1 MTRTEST
8 GNTWVEMQILS
19 SKKVTHSE
27 VDVEAFDETN
37 GQTQTGYFGN
47 HITITDTVRTERS
60 FTNVLQGN
68 KDEYDYVAD
77 VKITS
82 KADPYMR
89 SRNVQF
95 YANGLKPLTKHYHYL
110 DNGVPD
116 IIPKLLEI
124 SMSAG
129 SFHIFE
135 NAKILL
141 NGEQIG
147 YIRIQKPNHKFG
159 DIGRPEVAAGLGSP
173 SVLLKNIQLI
183 HMIVVDLLH
192 LQHIQ
197 QLLNLLNVDVT
208 ALGNLE
214 EYFGY
219 VVKGAQIVGETSGA
233 VATVTNIDLFSD
245 NWGDLLGAFFFRDA
259 NTTPEPPVVF
269 RSGTKTFRVTAAP
282 EGVIPVTGFNCTC

>member
-1 MTRTEST
+1 MCIRDSPSDNWSRTIYINNTRTEST
-8 GNTWVEMQILS
+8 GNTWAEVANVV

-37 GQTQTGYFGN
+37 GQTKTGYFGN
-47 HITITDTVRTERS
+47 HVTITDTIRTERS

-110 DNGVPD
+110 DNGKPD

-129 SFHIFE
+129 SFIIFE
-135 NAKILL
+135 DAKILL

-147 YIRIQKPNHKFG
+147 LVRIQRPNHKFG
-159 DIGRPEVAAGLGSP
+159 DNTRPEVGAGLGSP
-173 SVLLKNIQLI
+173 SVLSLI
-183 HMIVVDLLH
+183 HI
-192 LQHIQ
+192 
-197 QLLNLLNVDVT
+197 
-208 ALGNLE
+208 
-214 EYFGY
+214 
-219 VVKGAQIVGETSGA
+219 
-233 VATVTNIDLFSD
+233 
-245 NWGDLLGAFFFRDA
+245 
-259 NTTPEPPVVF
+259 
-269 RSGTKTFRVTAAP
+269 
-282 EGVIPVTGFNCTC
+282 

>member
-1 MTRTEST
+1 M
-8 GNTWVEMQILS
+8 
-19 SKKVTHSE
+19 KP
-27 VDVEAFDETN
+27 N
-37 GQTQTGYFGN
+37 GQTQTGYFGHN
-47 HITITDTVRTERS
+47 ITITDTVRTERS

-89 SRNVQF
+89 SRNVKF
-95 YANGLKPLTKHYHYL
+95 YANGLKPLTKHHHYL

-116 IIPKLLEI
+116 IVPKLIEI

-129 SFHIFE
+129 SFVIFE

-141 NGEQIG
+141 NGKQIG

-159 DIGRPEVAAGLGSP
+159 DIGRPDVAAGLGSP
-173 SVLLKNIQLI
+173 SVLVEEYTI
-183 HMIVVDLLH
+183 DPYDRSRPAPSSTYSATS
-192 LQHIQ
+192 
-197 QLLNLLNVDVT
+197 QLLNIDVE

-219 VVKGAQIVGETSGA
+219 VVKMH
-233 VATVTNIDLFSD
+233 
-245 NWGDLLGAFFFRDA
+245 
-259 NTTPEPPVVF
+259 
-269 RSGTKTFRVTAAP
+269 K
-282 EGVIPVTGFNCTC
+282 